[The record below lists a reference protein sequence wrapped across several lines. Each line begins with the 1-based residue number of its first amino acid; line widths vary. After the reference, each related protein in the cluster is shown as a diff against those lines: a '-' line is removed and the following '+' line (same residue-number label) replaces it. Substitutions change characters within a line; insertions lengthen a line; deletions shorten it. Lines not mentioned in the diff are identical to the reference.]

1 LNVLFDTQRG
11 EWLDVDPRPA
21 KVKRRRTSPSPP
33 GVKVHPI
40 VTHED
45 GRAEIPALPVSEEKL
60 MRHAKRYGLSGI
72 ADVAKAEGINLSSKG
87 GPDKDITLRRKRL
100 KRRRRTDASLRHD
113 VLELYRRGRMEAAI
127 ADVVNISERRVKEI
141 LAEAQA
147 A

>member
-1 LNVLFDTQRG
+1 
-11 EWLDVDPRPA
+11 
-21 KVKRRRTSPSPP
+21 
-33 GVKVHPI
+33 
-40 VTHED
+40 
-45 GRAEIPALPVSEEKL
+45 